1 MNRRIGLHSAAAIC
15 LWAIALV
22 PPGFGQDA
30 AAPATDDGD
39 VVDQGSAV
47 EQDSGVYQDNIVIVL
62 DASGSMTENM
72 QRAPGMTRMQAA
84 KQALHKVVESVPES
98 TNVGLLVFSGSNLQ
112 TDWVYPLSRVDRAR
126 LNQAIDLP
134 EPAGAT
140 PLGAY
145 LKKGADAL
153 LAQRQAQRGYG
164 TYRLLMVTDGEATD
178 QGLVDAY
185 LPDVLSRGVTVDVIG
200 VDMTADHALATR
212 VNSYRRADDPESL
225 VRAVSEVFAE
235 VGAGQQDAAVNEEQF
250 AIIQSIPDPLASAM
264 LAALTS
270 TGNHPIGEAPGQ
282 PAAAGGDSG
291 GGPLGTTGVPT
302 ANNKDNSFRWLLIVV
317 VIVIFI
323 VRAVFRT
330 RRPQRGRM

>member
-1 MNRRIGLHSAAAIC
+1 MNLRILPRSFAWSACLVLAWIGRAAAQDT
-15 LWAIALV
+15 AA
-22 PPGFGQDA
+22 QDA
-30 AAPATDDGD
+30 TAPEQAAPEA
-39 VVDQGSAV
+39 
-47 EQDSGVYQDNIVIVL
+47 DSGVYQDNIVIVL

-112 TDWVYPLSRVDRAR
+112 TDWVYPLARVDRGR

-145 LKKGADAL
+145 LKKGTDAL

-178 QGLVDAY
+178 QGLVDVF
-185 LPDVLSRGVTVDVIG
+185 LPDVLARGVTVDVIG

-250 AIIQSIPDPLASAM
+250 AIIQSIPDPVASAM

-270 TGNHPIGEAPGQ
+270 TGNHPIGEPPGQ
-282 PAAAGGDSG
+282 TAMAGGESG

-317 VIVIFI
+317 VVVIFI